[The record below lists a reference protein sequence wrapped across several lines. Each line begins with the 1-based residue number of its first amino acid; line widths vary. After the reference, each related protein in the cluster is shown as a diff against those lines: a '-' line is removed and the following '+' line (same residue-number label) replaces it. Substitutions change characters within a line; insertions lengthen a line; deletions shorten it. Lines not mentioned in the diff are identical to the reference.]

1 MTTREPMPR
10 LHAVSDVAEMFGR
23 APRTIRNWIARGLL
37 TPIKVGN
44 AVFIPQDQ
52 IDALLMP
59 GPVVKNRANCGCNT
73 HCNIK
78 DEHRHSKSTPQ

>member
-1 MTTREPMPR
+1 MTKSPLLPR

-23 APRTIRNWIARGLL
+23 APRTIRSWIARGLL
-37 TPIKVGN
+37 APIKVGN

-59 GPVVKNRANCGCNT
+59 GPGAESRGTCGCNT

-78 DEHRHSKSTPQ
+78 DKHRRSKSTLQ

>member
-1 MTTREPMPR
+1 MTKPFQLPR

-23 APRTIRNWIARGLL
+23 APRTIRSWIARGLL

-52 IDALLMP
+52 IDALLLP
-59 GPVVKNRANCGCNT
+59 GPGAERRGTCGCNT
-73 HCNIK
+73 HRIIK
-78 DEHRHSKSTPQ
+78 NKHRHSKSTLQ

>member
-1 MTTREPMPR
+1 MTIREQMPR

-23 APRTIRNWIARGLL
+23 APRTIRSWIARGLL

-52 IDALLMP
+52 IDALLMQAP
-59 GPVVKNRANCGCNT
+59 AAEDRASGVCGV
-73 HCNIK
+73 HSNIN
-78 DEHRHSKSTPQ
+78 DHGRHSKSILQ